1 MVNLEAVILAGG
13 RGIGLEPLTHTRPKA
28 LIPILNRRLID
39 LHIIRLTRVGIRRYV
54 VVINY
59 MGELIKEHLSR
70 LSGELGVDI
79 EFVDQGSPLGTGHAL
94 LKAVPYVKANEF
106 LVVYCDVY
114 FKSDEWLKE
123 LIERSGNV
131 ITVARVKDPS
141 RYGVVVVDEDRVI
154 GIVEKPK
161 IFITDYVNAGI
172 YKFSNNYAITKFLE
186 ALDVSE
192 RGEYE
197 LTSAIQSMIG
207 RGINFKYMVI
217 MDWLDVGRPWS
228 VIEANKMALDDL
240 GRKDIKGE
248 VEDNVVI
255 KGSLIIEEGAKIRSG
270 SYLVGPIY
278 IGRNVEVGPNA
289 YIRPY
294 SVILDNSK
302 IGFNVEI
309 KESVVMENTHIS
321 HQAYVGDSVV
331 CEGVNLGA
339 GTILANL
346 RFDEKNVKV
355 RVKDVVEDSGRRK
368 LGAFIGGYVR
378 TGVNVSVFPGVKI
391 GAYSWIYPGVV
402 VTEDVPPRS
411 ILKHG
416 GVVVRRLDV

>member
-1 MVNLEAVILAGG
+1 MGLEAVILAGG
-13 RGIGLEPLTHTRPKA
+13 RGVGLEPITHTRPKA
-28 LIPILNRRLID
+28 LIPILNQKLID
-39 LHIIRLTRVGIRRYV
+39 LHIIRLTRASIRKYV

-59 MGELIKEHLSR
+59 MGDLIKER
-70 LSGELGVDI
+70 LSKLSNELGIDI

-94 LKAVPYVKANEF
+94 LKAMPYVKANEF

-123 LIERSGNV
+123 FIERSGNV
-131 ITVARVKDPS
+131 IAVTRVKDPS
-141 RYGVVVVDEDRVI
+141 RYGVVVVNEDRVI
-154 GIVEKPK
+154 NVVEKPK
-161 IFITDYVNAGI
+161 TFITDHVNAGI
-172 YKFSNNYAITKFLE
+172 YKFSSKYAITKFLE
-186 ALDVSE
+186 TLSVSE

-197 LTSAIQSMIG
+197 LTSAIQLMIE
-207 RGINFKYMVI
+207 RGIDFKYMLI
-217 MDWLDVGRPWS
+217 RDWLDVGRPWN
-228 VIEANKMALDDL
+228 VIEANKMTLDSL
-240 GRKDIKGE
+240 SSKDIRGE
-248 VEDNVVI
+248 VEDNVII
-255 KGSLIIEEGAKIRSG
+255 KGPLILEEGAKIRSG

-278 IGRNVEVGPNA
+278 VGRNVEVGPNA

-309 KESVVMENTHIS
+309 KESVVMEGTHIS

-368 LGAFIGGYVR
+368 LGAFIGGHVR

-416 GVVVRRLDV
+416 GVVVRRLDM